1 MAFLIK
7 FLMEFQNNKFNFKEI
22 LIIIYLYEI
31 FISYFHKTTLYLAIE
46 VGNVE
51 IVRLILSVP
60 NIDVNEKSI
69 FFSLFL
75 IVFLKLFFFN
85 GRTPLHLAVEKQ
97 HLDIIKLLLQHKGI
111 DKKATDTI
119 QF

>member
-1 MAFLIK
+1 MEFLIK

-69 FFSLFL
+69 FFFL
-75 IVFLKLFFFN
+75 CF
-85 GRTPLHLAVEKQ
+85 
-97 HLDIIKLLLQHKGI
+97 
-111 DKKATDTI
+111 
-119 QF
+119 

>member
-22 LIIIYLYEI
+22 FIIIYLYEI

-69 FFSLFL
+69 FFFPC
-75 IVFLKLFFFN
+75 F
-85 GRTPLHLAVEKQ
+85 
-97 HLDIIKLLLQHKGI
+97 
-111 DKKATDTI
+111 
-119 QF
+119 

>member
-69 FFSLFL
+69 FFFL
-75 IVFLKLFFFN
+75 CF
-85 GRTPLHLAVEKQ
+85 
-97 HLDIIKLLLQHKGI
+97 
-111 DKKATDTI
+111 
-119 QF
+119 